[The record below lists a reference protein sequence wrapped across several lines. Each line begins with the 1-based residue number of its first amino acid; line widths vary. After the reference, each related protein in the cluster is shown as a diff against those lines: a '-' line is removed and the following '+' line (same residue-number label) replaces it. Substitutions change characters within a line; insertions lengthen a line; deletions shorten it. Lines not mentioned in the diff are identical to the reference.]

1 MATAPVLRELN
12 SAFGLVQ
19 AGDAARCGRRRCSR
33 AAEGRSQSQEADE
46 YEAFHPRVSP
56 SYFRLCSGSSISLHS
71 LRRRRIIAICCISH
85 LTFEQGISAA
95 KNNKKYSF
103 SGSD

>member
-12 SAFGLVQ
+12 SAFGLAQ

-46 YEAFHPRVSP
+46 YEAFHPKSLLVV
-56 SYFRLCSGSSISLHS
+56 FRLCSAARSRRKLHFIEPQTHG
-71 LRRRRIIAICCISH
+71 RH
-85 LTFEQGISAA
+85 LLH
-95 KNNKKYSF
+95 
-103 SGSD
+103 